1 MFSILP
7 LKAILIRALLAR
19 LALIRHQQRARRS
32 HLARSPR
39 VRLESRRTQE
49 PWRIGLPTRSLTR
62 YKKISAGF
70 IDRSD
75 CGSQSVQHGM
85 SALVN
90 CRHSTGPGAFPLYP
104 RKQTSELSS
113 VTSALG
119 QKRKCWRFEAM
130 SALPLRSRHQNRFRS
145 RQLWPKRR
153 HSLPFLRLAIRQ
165 LVLCLMKKHNFI
177 PPKDD

>member
-119 QKRKCWRFEAM
+119 QERTH
-130 SALPLRSRHQNRFRS
+130 AL
-145 RQLWPKRR
+145 RQ
-153 HSLPFLRLAIRQ
+153 IRGIETHCQ
-165 LVLCLMKKHNFI
+165 SCSWSSNAFASFKSGASNPSVNQ
-177 PPKDD
+177 P